1 MSGSDP
7 TDRRDSLTIRWKAD
21 GAIDLGELIVEAHA
35 HGYAGRSSGYFNAQ
49 EVLDFAARLTEYPL
63 AHEPLEIRTGYLR
76 KGTNEV
82 DEHIGITISTVGNL
96 GQVGVF
102 VHLTEVWPARPETRS
117 EVRLGL
123 LTTYERLRR
132 FGPELARVV
141 RGDQGEARVD
151 GEALRT

>member
-7 TDRRDSLTIRWKAD
+7 ADRRDSLTIRWKAD

-49 EVLDFAARLTEYPL
+49 EVLDFAKRLTEYPL
-63 AHEPLEIRTGYLR
+63 PHEPLEIRTGHLR

-82 DEHIGITISTVGNL
+82 DEHIGISITAVGTL

-102 VHLTEVWPARPETRS
+102 VHLNEVWPARPETRS

-132 FGPELARVV
+132 FGPELVGV
-141 RGDQGEARVD
+141 MRGDRAEARLD
-151 GEALRT
+151 GEVLRT